1 MLLNILYTAVVVEL
15 DDVDVVVND
24 GMPVMRQVHAE
35 LTRLGWLPQFP
46 M

>member
-1 MLLNILYTAVVVEL
+1 MPLNILYTAVVVEL

-35 LTRLGWLPQFP
+35 VPVCQRINQIN
-46 M
+46 

>member
-1 MLLNILYTAVVVEL
+1 MPLKIAYTTIVVEL
-15 DDVDVVVND
+15 HVVND